1 MDPFFFLIVAIA
13 AVAVI
18 GPVAH
23 VVRTRRRERDRL
35 AGTLADLDT
44 LQPTSGHTYQCE
56 LDGRHYWFQHTAKRK
71 NRTSRLR
78 VWLEC
83 PSRGSF
89 TLRPENLFDRVAK
102 RLGIAVELQTG
113 DAGFDAATYVATDEV
128 TFTRRFL
135 AAPEKRET
143 ARDLIHDGFDE
154 ISHDGKTMEASCS
167 PSKLD
172 GGADRMILEGAVR
185 RLLPLCESMP
195 EDTYEGRIGGAPAW
209 RVKRNGV
216 IGVSV
221 ASAVAGVA
229 LLAWGDHAFTPLD
242 GGQIFEATLRLSLPA
257 LALFLVLAVALLKGR
272 SRSHNDLLLVLLIST
287 CGAISMGHGGT
298 LVANGRLDRG
308 EATAHDALVLER
320 RESQSR
326 RRSRNYYVIV
336 ESWRDGRE
344 VEEIEVS
351 SRLYEGAGRRGARLL
366 VTTRPGRL
374 GHEWI
379 AQLRLLPPDGDS
391 GAG

>member
-1 MDPFFFLIVAIA
+1 M
-13 AVAVI
+13 
-18 GPVAH
+18 
-23 VVRTRRRERDRL
+23 
-35 AGTLADLDT
+35 
-44 LQPTSGHTYQCE
+44 
-56 LDGRHYWFQHTAKRK
+56 
-71 NRTSRLR
+71 
-78 VWLEC
+78 
-83 PSRGSF
+83 
-89 TLRPENLFDRVAK
+89 AK

-167 PSKLD
+167 PSKLR
-172 GGADRMILEGAVR
+172 GGGSDRT
-185 RLLPLCESMP
+185 LLPLCESMP

-229 LLAWGDHAFTPLD
+229 LLAWGNQAFTPLD

-308 EATAHDALVLER
+308 EATAHDALVLDR
-320 RESQSR
+320 RESKPR